1 MTNDRHLLKLLL
13 ANPQAH
19 ALVQHLDKVT
29 YPEATPRPG
38 TELRLI
44 DVEIGKREVVRFL
57 LALMRED
64 HESDNIL
71 GA

>member
-1 MTNDRHLLKLLL
+1 MNTDRTLLKLLL

-29 YPEATPRPG
+29 YPEATPRPE
-38 TELRLI
+38 TDLRLI

-57 LALMRED
+57 LALQQEDRED
-64 HESDNIL
+64 DNLL